1 MTKQNPEDGFENE
14 ICNEQDTESE
24 SATEMPGEVDDL
36 TRRLEQA
43 EETSEKFKR
52 LAQRGQADLVNYRNR
67 VISEQEQLAQRIL
80 RRTVTR
86 FLVIADQFEHALTQE
101 ASNKVDQRWVD
112 GLDAIYQ
119 KFLAT
124 LGAEGFERF
133 NAIGNE
139 FDPYRHD
146 ALSTFP
152 TDAHL
157 PNTVIKQIT
166 AGYMHKGDI
175 VRPAQVEIA
184 IPLQEEE
191 GS

>member
-1 MTKQNPEDGFENE
+1 MTKENPEDGIDNG
-14 ICNEQDTESE
+14 IPKEQETEGKSTVEE
-24 SATEMPGEVDDL
+24 SVEADDL

-43 EETSEKFKR
+43 EEASEKFKR
-52 LAQRGQADLVNYRNR
+52 MAQRGQADLVNYRNR
-67 VISEQEQLAQRIL
+67 VVSEQEQLADRLL
-80 RRTVTR
+80 RRTIMR
-86 FLVIADQFEHALTQE
+86 FLVVGDQFEHALTKE
-101 ASNKVDQRWVD
+101 ASNNVDQTWVE
-112 GLDAIYQ
+112 GLKAIYQ

-124 LGAEGFERF
+124 LANEGFERF
-133 NAIGNE
+133 DAIGNE

-152 TDAHL
+152 TDAYP

-166 AGYMHKGDI
+166 AGYLHKGDV

-184 IPLQEEE
+184 TPLQEEE

>member
-1 MTKQNPEDGFENE
+1 MTKENPGDETDNTV
-14 ICNEQDTESE
+14 CNEQDTESKSE
-24 SATEMPGEVDDL
+24 IEMSVEVDDL
-36 TRRLEQA
+36 VRRLEHA

-52 LAQRGQADLVNYRNR
+52 MAQRGQADLVNYRNR
-67 VISEQEQLAQRIL
+67 VVTEQEQLTERVL
-80 RRTVTR
+80 RRTVVR
-86 FLVIADQFEHALTQE
+86 FLVVVDQFEHALAKK
-101 ASNKVDQRWVD
+101 ASNKVDQIWVD

-124 LGAEGFERF
+124 LANEGFERF
-133 NAIGNE
+133 DAIGNE

-152 TDAHL
+152 TDAHP

-166 AGYMHKGDI
+166 AGYLHKGDV